1 MFRRADG
8 ILNQPNQLKWSSDLI
23 PSSLFI
29 QLALVIYVPC
39 NQAINEKCNQPINP
53 STRKPV
59 LVYRTHFIFAY
70 FSSVKFDHKSFIWLQ
85 VTELL
90 SSLGFLSFLE
100 SGYGCVEAGPNLV
113 DKLQAAIS
121 RGEDRY
127 SVLPARTTEIEILTV
142 PDADGQAPG
151 TCGCFCGV
159 YILNDGKCQK
169 SRVLL
174 VLRSFFTGS
183 FLSSHYIFCMHHM

>member
-1 MFRRADG
+1 M
-8 ILNQPNQLKWSSDLI
+8 ITTLSSG
-23 PSSLFI
+23 
-29 QLALVIYVPC
+29 
-39 NQAINEKCNQPINP
+39 
-53 STRKPV
+53 
-59 LVYRTHFIFAY
+59 
-70 FSSVKFDHKSFIWLQ
+70 LQ

-121 RGEDRY
+121 RGKDRY

-151 TCGCFCGV
+151 TCGCLCGV
-159 YILNDGKCQK
+159 YILNDGKYILPK
-169 SRVLL
+169 VKGA
-174 VLRSFFTGS
+174 VGLRLCFYWFF
-183 FLSSHYIFCMHHM
+183 LIE